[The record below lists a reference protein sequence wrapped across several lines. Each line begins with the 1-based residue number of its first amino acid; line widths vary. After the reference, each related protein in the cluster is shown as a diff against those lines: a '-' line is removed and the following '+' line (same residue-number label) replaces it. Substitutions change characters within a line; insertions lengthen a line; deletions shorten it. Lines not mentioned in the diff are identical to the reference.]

1 MHRRI
6 APPKGGP
13 TVLEI
18 QHLKK
23 TYPGAQ
29 SPALADFHLTIAAGE
44 FVSLIGPRGCGKTT
58 ALRIVAGLLDP
69 SDGDVRFDNAS
80 ALAPSRDKAMV
91 FQQFNLFPWRT
102 AQANVAYGLEMQ
114 GVGKKERM
122 ATAAEYL
129 ELVGLADRA
138 NHYPNQLSGG
148 QCQRV
153 GLARALAIQP
163 KLMLMDE
170 PFGALD
176 ALMRE
181 HLQALLQRICAE
193 RKLSVIFVTHS
204 IDEAIFLS
212 DRMVV
217 MGVPGRVIE
226 EHKVHMNQ
234 PRADY
239 DWRSTP
245 EYTELRTKTWSV
257 LRTEIEKAEASA

>member
-1 MHRRI
+1 M
-6 APPKGGP
+6 
-13 TVLEI
+13 LEI
-18 QHLKK
+18 QHLQK
-23 TYPGAQ
+23 TYPGSE
-29 SPALADFHLTIAAGE
+29 SPALADFDLTVNDGE
-44 FVSLIGPRGCGKTT
+44 FVSLIGPSGCGKTT
-58 ALRIVAGLLDP
+58 ALRIIAGLLDP
-69 SDGDVRFDNAS
+69 SAGDVRFDGAS

-102 AQANVAYGLEMQ
+102 ALANVAYGLEVQ
-114 GVGKKERM
+114 GVGKKERL

-129 ELVGLADRA
+129 ELVGLSDRA
-138 NHYPNQLSGG
+138 NHYPSQLSGG

-176 ALMRE
+176 ALTRE
-181 HLQALLQRICAE
+181 HLQALLQRICVE
-193 RKLSVIFVTHS
+193 RKLTVLFVTHS

-212 DRMVV
+212 DRMIV

-226 EHKVHMNQ
+226 EHTVHLAR
-234 PRADY
+234 PRSEY

-245 EYTELRTKTWSV
+245 EYTELRTATWSV
-257 LRTEIEKAEASA
+257 LRTEIEKAESAAK